1 MPSSVK
7 KKAAGVGVNKPF
19 KPSSVPAAAD
29 SKGLFDI
36 YGYKK

>member
-7 KKAAGVGVNKPF
+7 KKAPGVGVNKPF
-19 KPSSVPAAAD
+19 KPPSAPAAAD

-36 YGYKK
+36 YSYKK